1 MGNNVRPP
9 RRSGRVSQDSVQR
22 AQAYLDQDAKQQA
35 ACTWA
40 LYAGPQAA
48 SAQPHIAML
57 GNELCLRFDSDKP
70 LVPFLSTLTGAGASD
85 QLQVQVERAPM
96 LSHNHGA
103 AVMHPTLTEVHQLE
117 VSPDSLVTREFSK
130 LPLLSCSA
138 PPFGQQL
145 LTRNTA
151 AATGNLCQQPGP
163 IRYSRDGLRESQAF
177 ITLEPSSSTSPL
189 TSPPLIQA
197 PNQSPALIIPLLPA
211 VNARRQDIGT
221 C

>member
-1 MGNNVRPP
+1 MP
-9 RRSGRVSQDSVQR
+9 S
-22 AQAYLDQDAKQQA
+22 
-35 ACTWA
+35 
-40 LYAGPQAA
+40 
-48 SAQPHIAML
+48 
-57 GNELCLRFDSDKP
+57 
-70 LVPFLSTLTGAGASD
+70 LSTLTGAGASD

-117 VSPDSLVTREFSK
+117 VSPGPDSLVTREFSK

-145 LTRNTA
+145 STRNT
-151 AATGNLCQQPGP
+151 ATGNLCQQPGP
-163 IRYSRDGLRESQAF
+163 MRYCRDGLRESQAF

-211 VNARRQDIGT
+211 VNARQQDIGT